1 MRQLDMITLNLIF
14 MTVILGLFA
23 YGYRRLSK
31 WINHLL
37 DANALRRRHIS
48 ELNLQVRE
56 IERKYTQALID
67 AHHADIEVDLD
78 VNSVPTDPK
87 DSAEAKIAAL
97 RQVREGIV
105 QSLNPS
111 REALLGW
118 NVNNT
123 LRRATDAID
132 QELASELKTLRL
144 LTHSDNSKTK

>member
-1 MRQLDMITLNLIF
+1 MITLNLIF
-14 MTVILGLFA
+14 MAVILGLFA

-31 WINHLL
+31 WTHYLL
-37 DANALRRRHIS
+37 DADALRRRHIS

-67 AHHADIEVDLD
+67 ANLAEVEVDLD
-78 VNSVPTDPK
+78 VDSVPTDPK
-87 DSAEAKIAAL
+87 ELAEAKIAVL

-123 LRRATDAID
+123 LRRATDAVD
-132 QELASELKTLRL
+132 QELASELKSLRV
-144 LTHSDNSKTK
+144 LTHNDNYKTN

>member
-1 MRQLDMITLNLIF
+1 MITLNLIF

-37 DANALRRRHIS
+37 DADVLRRRHIS
-48 ELNLQVRE
+48 DLSFQVRE

-78 VNSVPTDPK
+78 VGPGPTGLRE
-87 DSAEAKIAAL
+87 SAEAKITAL

-105 QSLNPS
+105 QSMNPR

-118 NVNNT
+118 NVNNS
-123 LRRATDAID
+123 LRQALDALE
-132 QELASELKTLRL
+132 QELALEHKTLREL
-144 LTHSDNSKTK
+144 AHNDNTKTK

>member
-1 MRQLDMITLNLIF
+1 MITLNLIF

-31 WINHLL
+31 WISYLL
-37 DANALRRRHIS
+37 DADALRRRHIS
-48 ELNLQVRE
+48 DLSFQVRE
-56 IERKYTQALID
+56 IERKYKQARID
-67 AHHADIEVDLD
+67 AHLAEIEVDLD
-78 VNSVPTDPK
+78 SAPVPSDIRKST
-87 DSAEAKIAAL
+87 EAKIAAL

-105 QSLNPS
+105 QSMNPR

-132 QELASELKTLRL
+132 QELASELKTLRE
-144 LTHSDNSKTK
+144 LTHSVNSKTK

>member
-1 MRQLDMITLNLIF
+1 MITLNLIF
-14 MTVILGLFA
+14 MTVILGIFA

-31 WINHLL
+31 RIRYLL
-37 DANALRRRHIS
+37 DADALRRRHIS
-48 ELNLQVRE
+48 ELSLQVRE

-67 AHHADIEVDLD
+67 ANLAEIEVDLD
-78 VNSVPTDPK
+78 VDSVPTVPK
-87 DSAEAKIAAL
+87 EAAEAKIAAL

-132 QELASELKTLRL
+132 QELASELKALRL
-144 LTHSDNSKTK
+144 LTHNDNSKTK